1 LVQFRD
7 LFGFKNGHKYLYIRK
22 PKTNAMLHLRKCCTL
37 LVLGLIT
44 ISTTSWMGVMRF
56 SNRSHQMTI
65 AGTSNLHDWTTNVQE
80 ISLIAE
86 MELVNGYVSTV
97 GTVTMSAK
105 VNSIKSDKGS
115 VMDGKTR
122 EALKGDKNPNITYRL
137 RQVEIAQL
145 KDKISKLST
154 EGTLNIA
161 GVTKPV
167 KMDVFARQLPNG
179 EVEVWGAHA
188 LSMKDYGMQAPTALM
203 GTIKTGDLVTINYS
217 VILKK

>member
-1 LVQFRD
+1 
-7 LFGFKNGHKYLYIRK
+7 
-22 PKTNAMLHLRKCCTL
+22 MSHLRKFSAL
-37 LVLGLIT
+37 LVLGLIA
-44 ISTTSWMGVMRF
+44 ISTISWMGVIRF

-188 LSMKDYGMQAPTALM
+188 LSMKDYGMQPPTALM

>member
-1 LVQFRD
+1 
-7 LFGFKNGHKYLYIRK
+7 
-22 PKTNAMLHLRKCCTL
+22 MLHLRKLCTP
-37 LVLGLIT
+37 LVLGLIA

-80 ISLIAE
+80 ISLVAE

-122 EALKGDKNPNITYRL
+122 EALKGDKHPNITYKL
-137 RQVEIAQL
+137 KQVEIAQL

-154 EGTLNIA
+154 EGTLSIA

-179 EVEVWGAHA
+179 EIEVWGAHA

-203 GTIKTGDLVTINYS
+203 GSIKTGDKVTINYS

>member
-1 LVQFRD
+1 
-7 LFGFKNGHKYLYIRK
+7 
-22 PKTNAMLHLRKCCTL
+22 MLHLRKCCTL
-37 LVLGLIT
+37 LVLGLIA

-179 EVEVWGAHA
+179 EVEVWGTHA

>member
-1 LVQFRD
+1 M
-7 LFGFKNGHKYLYIRK
+7 GYPHKI
-22 PKTNAMLHLRKCCTL
+22 AFTL
-37 LVLGLIT
+37 LLLMVGSLF
-44 ISTTSWMGVMRF
+44 TSWMGVVRF

-65 AGTSNLHDWTTNVQE
+65 AGTSNLHDWTTNVE
-80 ISLIAE
+80 DISLVAE

-115 VMDGKTR
+115 VMDNKTK
-122 EALKGDKNPNITYRL
+122 EALKGEKHPNIIYKL

-154 EGTLNIA
+154 EGTLSIA

-167 KMDVFARQLPNG
+167 KMDVYARQLPSG
-179 EVEVWGAHA
+179 EVEVWGANA
-188 LSMKDYGMQAPTALM
+188 ISMKDYGMQAPTALM
-203 GTIKTGDLVTINYS
+203 GSIKTGDKVTVKYS

>member
-1 LVQFRD
+1 
-7 LFGFKNGHKYLYIRK
+7 
-22 PKTNAMLHLRKCCTL
+22 MLHLRKCCTL